1 MLNTVWTGFKWYVR
15 DNLSVAMGFY
25 YQNQNNY
32 NFSVNSSG
40 ITLPA
45 ACTGTGAFI
54 SSSKCAGSQDAVSLL
69 IDYRP
74 VGRVDLYAGVM
85 LSNVY
90 GGLASGF
97 TQTTTYY
104 APEAH
109 GKIFTATATTANT
122 QEWDPTI
129 GIRIRF

>member
-1 MLNTVWTGFKWYVR
+1 VEQSLLFDG
-15 DNLSVAMGFY
+15 LL
-25 YQNQNNY
+25 QNQNDY
-32 NFSVNSSG
+32 S
-40 ITLPA
+40 A
-45 ACTGTGAFI
+45 APCTGTGAFI
-54 SSSKCAGSQDAVSLL
+54 SSNQCAGSQDAISML

-90 GGLASGF
+90 GALASGY
-97 TQTTTYY
+97 TETYTYY

-109 GKIFTATATTANT
+109 GKSFTATATTAHT
-122 QEWDPTI
+122 QEYDPTV